1 MRHYELTESA
11 RMWDNIIA
19 NLKQSP
25 SITDPRRQFR
35 NDPGGYHRSSRQI
48 FHTWAKQRMKGY
60 RAGILRSNVPTSRI
74 CFLAFIGLMQRECGI
89 PVTGIFDTA
98 TVRAFAQNQDKF
110 TDPYIS
116 SRVKQYL
123 DPKIPREYYEVV
135 KKIENQSTGGAQWS
149 SAYATYWNYTG
160 NQDFGIGPGQVE
172 PETYNKDVK
181 KYGHAK
187 SNFDFANFEHVT
199 SIERLTKLMN
209 DAINRKM
216 EIAEA
221 KGGSLEAFAKAWN
234 PDHWDKATAVLRN
247 KGDDNKTV
255 SVPKPKP
262 RPDQVGN
269 KEPDDIEDFKTNKQV
284 AKAPSKGLV
293 SRIGKVLQGY
303 FQ

>member
-1 MRHYELTESA
+1 
-11 RMWDNIIA
+11 
-19 NLKQSP
+19 
-25 SITDPRRQFR
+25 
-35 NDPGGYHRSSRQI
+35 
-48 FHTWAKQRMKGY
+48 
-60 RAGILRSNVPTSRI
+60 
-74 CFLAFIGLMQRECGI
+74 
-89 PVTGIFDTA
+89 
-98 TVRAFAQNQDKF
+98 
-110 TDPYIS
+110 
-116 SRVKQYL
+116 
-123 DPKIPREYYEVV
+123 
-135 KKIENQSTGGAQWS
+135 
-149 SAYATYWNYTG
+149 
-160 NQDFGIGPGQVE
+160 
-172 PETYNKDVK
+172 
-181 KYGHAK
+181 
-187 SNFDFANFEHVT
+187 
-199 SIERLTKLMN
+199 MN